1 MQIKPET
8 TITREFLRDNPNII
22 FVFGDNEGRVGYGG
36 AAALRDE
43 PNTYGFVTKKDL
55 GEAEP
60 NFTPDEYISVFVDEA
75 LKLRRKIA
83 ENQDKMF
90 YISRLGAGLAN
101 KFKIWEEVILPVL
114 PKVLKDL
121 DNVIF
126 LWG

>member
-1 MQIKPET
+1 MQIRPET

-55 GEAEP
+55 SEAEP
-60 NFTPDEYISVFVDEA
+60 NFTPDEYISVFVEEA
-75 LKLRRKIA
+75 LKLKQKAA
-83 ENQDKMF
+83 ENQDKIF

>member
-1 MQIKPET
+1 MQIRPET

-43 PNTYGFVTKKDL
+43 PNTYGFITKKDL
-55 GEAEP
+55 SEAEP
-60 NFTPDEYISVFVDEA
+60 NFAPDEYISVFVEEA
-75 LKLRRKIA
+75 LKLRQRIA

-101 KFKIWEEVILPVL
+101 KFKIWEKIILPVL
-114 PKVLKDL
+114 PRALEDQG
-121 DNVIF
+121 NVIF